1 VGVLTAKAI
10 NIPANINNCVKKLK
24 LVLYKASKSV
34 VPIIEDIVNIESNKN
49 KEPSNVYKKR

>member
-1 VGVLTAKAI
+1 MK
-10 NIPANINNCVKKLK
+10 IPANKNNCVKKLK

-34 VPIIEDIVNIESNKN
+34 VPMMEDIVNMESNKN